1 MLCLKT
7 LGGLGIERGDQPL
20 PSTGPRRRLLA
31 LLALIAGHEPPG
43 ISRDKLLAYLWP
55 ESDIRHARN
64 SLKQALYSVRQ
75 SLGIPLV
82 INCAGGVLRLN
93 RRLIEID
100 TWQFEATLALGEE
113 AKAVSIYRGPY
124 LDGFY
129 VAGLDELERWMEAER
144 ERLAR
149 RYSDAL
155 RVLAERAE
163 ADSDTL
169 AAAIW
174 WRRLTAA
181 DPLCSTAALGLMRA
195 LATAGDPTAA
205 REHARAHAAYVR
217 AELGGPVAEAVVA
230 FANRLRSEPVPDEPG
245 SSTPR
250 APVSLAAQAIDPVPD
265 RRSTTKVA
273 AVSRSPAGVHL
284 RPVPRPVWLA
294 VASLWIIAL
303 LLVAFDRPARA
314 SRLVDAPAAAPPAG
328 VPTES
333 GAAEEEQKSVVAGHE
348 LELPGW

>member
-1 MLCLKT
+1 MLRLRT
-7 LGGLGIERGDQPL
+7 LGGLGIERDDQPL
-20 PSTGPRRRLLA
+20 PSPGPRRRVLA
-31 LLALIAGHEPPG
+31 LLALIAGHDPPG

-55 ESDIRHARN
+55 EGDTGHARN
-64 SLKQALYSVRQ
+64 NLKQALYSLRQ
-75 SLGIPLV
+75 TLGTPLV
-82 INCAGGVLRLN
+82 NCTGGLLRLDPAH
-93 RRLIEID
+93 ITID
-100 TWQFEATLALGEE
+100 HWRFEVALARGDE
-113 AKAVSIYRGPY
+113 AQAAAIYRGTY

-149 RYSDAL
+149 RYMDTL

-163 ADSDTL
+163 AESNTL

-181 DPLCSTAALGLMRA
+181 NPLCSTAALGLMRA

-217 AELGGPVAEAVVA
+217 AELGAPVAEAVVA

-250 APVSLAAQAIDPVPD
+250 APVTLAAQAIDPVPD
-265 RRSTTKVA
+265 RRSTRKVA
-273 AVSRSPAGVHL
+273 AVSRSPARVHL

-314 SRLVDAPAAAPPAG
+314 SHLVDAPAAAPPAG
-328 VPTES
+328 VPTDN

-348 LELPGW
+348 LELPGR

>member
-1 MLCLKT
+1 MLCLRT
-7 LGGLGIERGDQPL
+7 LGGLGIERDDQPL
-20 PSTGPRRRLLA
+20 PSPGLRRRVCALLA
-31 LLALIAGHEPPG
+31 LLAGHDPPG
-43 ISRDKLLAYLWP
+43 ISRDKLLTYLWP
-55 ESDIRHARN
+55 ESDTGPARN
-64 SLKQALYSVRQ
+64 NLKQALYSLRQ
-75 SLGIPLV
+75 TLGMPLV
-82 INCAGGVLRLN
+82 NCTGGLLRLDPAH
-93 RRLIEID
+93 ITID
-100 TWQFEATLALGEE
+100 HWRFEAALARGDE
-113 AKAVSIYRGPY
+113 AEAAAIYRGIY
-124 LDGFY
+124 LNGFY
-129 VAGLDELERWMEAER
+129 VAGLYELERWMEAER

-149 RYSDAL
+149 RYMDTL

-163 ADSDTL
+163 AESNTL

-181 DPLCSTAALGLMRA
+181 DPLCSTAALGLMHA
-195 LATAGDPTAA
+195 LAMAGDPTAA

-230 FANRLRSEPVPDEPG
+230 AI
-245 SSTPR
+245 TP
-250 APVSLAAQAIDPVPD
+250 APD

-273 AVSRSPAGVHL
+273 TVSRSPARVHL

-314 SRLVDAPAAAPPAG
+314 SHLVDAPAAAPPAG
-328 VPTES
+328 VPTDS

>member
-1 MLCLKT
+1 MCSSDL
-7 LGGLGIERGDQPL
+7 
-20 PSTGPRRRLLA
+20 LLA
-31 LLALIAGHEPPG
+31 GHDPPG

-55 ESDIRHARN
+55 ESDTGRARN
-64 SLKQALYSVRQ
+64 NLKQALYSLRQ
-75 SLGIPLV
+75 TVGVPLV
-82 INCAGGVLRLN
+82 NCTGGLLRLDPAHITIDHWRFEAALAGG
-93 RRLIEID
+93 D
-100 TWQFEATLALGEE
+100 EAE
-113 AKAVSIYRGPY
+113 AAAIYRGIY

-129 VAGLDELERWMEAER
+129 VAGLDGLERWMEAER

-149 RYSDAL
+149 RYMDTL
-155 RVLAERAE
+155 RVLAEMAE
-163 ADSDTL
+163 AESNTL

-181 DPLCSTAALGLMRA
+181 DPLCSTAALGLIRA

-205 REHARAHAAYVR
+205 REHARAHAAYLR

-230 FANRLRSEPVPDEPG
+230 FANRLRSEPVLDEPG

-250 APVSLAAQAIDPVPD
+250 APVSLEVQATAPARD
-265 RRSTTKVA
+265 RRSTRKVA

-314 SRLVDAPAAAPPAG
+314 GHLVHPPAAAPPAS
-328 VPTES
+328 VPTDS
-333 GAAEEEQKSVVAGHE
+333 GAAEEKQKSVVAEHE
-348 LELPGW
+348 LEPGW

>member
-1 MLCLKT
+1 MLCLRT
-7 LGGLGIERGDQPL
+7 LGGLGIERDDQPL
-20 PSTGPRRRLLA
+20 PPPGPRRRVLATLA
-31 LLALIAGHEPPG
+31 LMAGHDPPG

-55 ESDIRHARN
+55 ESDTRHARN
-64 SLKQALYSVRQ
+64 NLKQALYSLRQ
-75 SLGIPLV
+75 TLGVPLV
-82 INCAGGVLRLN
+82 NCTGGLLRLDPAH
-93 RRLIEID
+93 ITID
-100 TWQFEATLALGEE
+100 HWRFEAALARGDE
-113 AKAVSIYRGPY
+113 AEAAAIYRGTY
-124 LDGFY
+124 LDRFY
-129 VAGLDELERWMEAER
+129 VAGLDELESWMEAER

-149 RYSDAL
+149 RYTDTL
-155 RVLAERAE
+155 RVLAEQAE
-163 ADSDTL
+163 ADRNTL

-230 FANRLRSEPVPDEPG
+230 FANRLRSEPVPD
-245 SSTPR
+245 
-250 APVSLAAQAIDPVPD
+250 

-273 AVSRSPAGVHL
+273 AGSRSPAGVHL

-314 SRLVDAPAAAPPAG
+314 SHLVDAPAAAPPAS
-328 VPTES
+328 VPTDS

-348 LELPGW
+348 LELLGW

>member
-1 MLCLKT
+1 MLCLRT
-7 LGGLGIERGDQPL
+7 LGGLGIERDDQPL
-20 PSTGPRRRLLA
+20 PSPGPRRRVLALLA
-31 LLALIAGHEPPG
+31 LLAGHDPPG
-43 ISRDKLLAYLWP
+43 ISRDKLLAYLWH
-55 ESDIRHARN
+55 ESDTGHARN
-64 SLKQALYSVRQ
+64 NLKQALYSLRQ
-75 SLGIPLV
+75 TLGMPLV
-82 INCAGGVLRLN
+82 NCTGGLLRLDPAH
-93 RRLIEID
+93 ITID
-100 TWQFEATLALGEE
+100 HWRFEAALTRGDE
-113 AKAVSIYRGPY
+113 AEAAAIYRGTY

-129 VAGLDELERWMEAER
+129 VAGLDELERWMKAER

-149 RYSDAL
+149 RYMDTL
-155 RVLAERAE
+155 RVLAERADAE
-163 ADSDTL
+163 SNTL

-230 FANRLRSEPVPDEPG
+230 FDNRLRSEPVPDEPG

-250 APVSLAAQAIDPVPD
+250 A
-265 RRSTTKVA
+265 
-273 AVSRSPAGVHL
+273 GVHL
-284 RPVPRPVWLA
+284 KSVPRPVWLA

-314 SRLVDAPAAAPPAG
+314 SHRVDPPAAGPSASVPAD
-328 VPTES
+328 S
-333 GAAEEEQKSVVAGHE
+333 GAAEEEQKSVVVGHE
-348 LELPGW
+348 LELLGW

>member
-31 LLALIAGHEPPG
+31 LLALIAEHDPPG

-55 ESDIRHARN
+55 ESDTQRARN
-64 SLKQALYSVRQ
+64 SLKQGLYSLRQ

-82 INCAGGVLRLN
+82 NCAGGVLRLN

-100 TWQFEATLALGEE
+100 TWQFEATLVLGEE

-129 VAGLDELERWMEAER
+129 IAGLDELERWMEAER

-149 RYSDAL
+149 RYGDAL

-163 ADSDTL
+163 ANRDTL

-181 DPLCSTAALGLMRA
+181 EPLCSTAALGLMRA
-195 LATAGDPTAA
+195 LAAAGDITSA
-205 REHARAHAAYVR
+205 REHARVHAA
-217 AELGGPVAEAVVA
+217 
-230 FANRLRSEPVPDEPG
+230 
-245 SSTPR
+245 
-250 APVSLAAQAIDPVPD
+250 
-265 RRSTTKVA
+265 
-273 AVSRSPAGVHL
+273 
-284 RPVPRPVWLA
+284 
-294 VASLWIIAL
+294 
-303 LLVAFDRPARA
+303 
-314 SRLVDAPAAAPPAG
+314 
-328 VPTES
+328 
-333 GAAEEEQKSVVAGHE
+333 
-348 LELPGW
+348 

>member
-1 MLCLKT
+1 MLCLRT
-7 LGGLGIERGDQPL
+7 LGGLGIERDDQPL
-20 PSTGPRRRLLA
+20 PSPGLRRRVCALLA
-31 LLALIAGHEPPG
+31 LLAGHDPPG

-55 ESDIRHARN
+55 ESDTGHARN
-64 SLKQALYSVRQ
+64 NLKQALYSLRQ
-75 SLGIPLV
+75 TLGMTLV
-82 INCAGGVLRLN
+82 DCTGGPLRLDPAH
-93 RRLIEID
+93 ITID
-100 TWQFEATLALGEE
+100 HWRFEAALARGDE
-113 AKAVSIYRGPY
+113 AEAAAIYRGTY

-129 VAGLDELERWMEAER
+129 VAGLDELERWMRAER

-149 RYSDAL
+149 RYMDTL

-163 ADSDTL
+163 AESNTL

-181 DPLCSTAALGLMRA
+181 DPLSSTAALGLMRA

-230 FANRLRSEPVPDEPG
+230 FANRLRSEPVLDEPG

-250 APVSLAAQAIDPVPD
+250 APLSLEVQATAPAPD

-273 AVSRSPAGVHL
+273 AVSRSPARVHL

-314 SRLVDAPAAAPPAG
+314 SHIVDAPAAASPAS
-328 VPTES
+328 VPTDS